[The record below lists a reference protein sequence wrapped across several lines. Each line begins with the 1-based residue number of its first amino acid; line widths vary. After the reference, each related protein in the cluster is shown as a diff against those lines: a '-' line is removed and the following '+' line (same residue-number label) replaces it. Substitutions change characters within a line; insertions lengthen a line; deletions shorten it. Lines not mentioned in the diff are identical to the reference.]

1 MQVHT
6 GGECCQLVNLSICVR
21 RREYLA
27 MQCRSCQRE
36 FLSFKVTRPRMTSP
50 RLWAWRSAAP
60 FLQPNSETR
69 HCCLCSHDL
78 DDCLFPGAWNGGGG
92 HAAGPGRLN
101 PARKSK
107 KRLNDRSCPAAAEE
121 EPFVGQRQI
130 SLAASHKPRSCWRGR
145 CAEERQPLDVVV
157 GEGEKGCSR
166 LMLFDM
172 PGDMNHDQIAESSFR
187 LSSLAIACQCL
198 P

>member
-6 GGECCQLVNLSICVR
+6 GEECCQLVNLSICVR

-36 FLSFKVTRPRMTSP
+36 FLSFKVTRPHMTSP
-50 RLWAWRSAAP
+50 RRWAWRSAAP
-60 FLQPNSETR
+60 FLSQLRNSPLLPLLTR
-69 HCCLCSHDL
+69 S

-92 HAAGPGRLN
+92 NAAGPRASLN

-107 KRLNDRSCPAAAEE
+107 KRLNDRSCPAAAEG

-157 GEGEKGCSR
+157 GEREKVCSR

-172 PGDMNHDQIAESSFR
+172 PGDMNHGQIAESSF
-187 LSSLAIACQCL
+187 SLVIACHSV